1 MGAAKM
7 REGQR
12 ANNQK
17 APWEGL
23 QTGAWETFST
33 QDCPLPWKVFF
44 NIMGQ
49 ILRNE
54 TKKRKAYGFTNGDC
68 HRVQNTCRYL
78 SETGQALQPLM
89 C

>member
-54 TKKRKAYGFTNGDC
+54 TKQEKSLWLYKWR
-68 HRVQNTCRYL
+68 L
-78 SETGQALQPLM
+78 SQGSKHLQVLV
-89 C
+89 